1 MNASQNSQK
10 PYVVGPPVYGNNFY
24 GRSKELREVLDGTK
38 KFIWFI
44 STRRMGKTSLL
55 AQIAKLCQ
63 NEPEYNGHYRCLFWN
78 LQGISKPNFERLR
91 KKLTLR
97 TNQPYIPEIDL
108 MSLDSNQSCAQ
119 VIESCIEAVSQE
131 GLTLLLLIDEPDIFL
146 ELAEKGETD
155 FLGELLDCL
164 QLPGIRTVIASTFML
179 DRLASLN
186 PLLDQFKRFFISPFD
201 PEEGK
206 ALICQTNVLNQ
217 PPQFVNDKQVINE
230 ILNNANYSPF
240 YIQKICEYLY
250 PDKDITDKQIWEK
263 ILDLHEF
270 DPYFKSDV
278 SGLNEAEKAILCFMI
293 GEEEKDVPASEI
305 LTGAKELSAR
315 PIPIHN
321 NLEVMTSLNI
331 LRHKNDNYY
340 LANPVFRRWLNN
352 RCMDNPVRIN
362 VEDVE
367 VLTSK

>member
-1 MNASQNSQK
+1 MLSVRLFMVRIS
-10 PYVVGPPVYGNNFY
+10 PVYGKNFY
-24 GRSKELREVLDGTK
+24 GRSKELEAVLDGTK

-55 AQIAKLCQ
+55 TQIAKLCQ
-63 NEPEYNGHYRCLFWN
+63 KEPEYNEKYRCLFWN

-131 GLTLLLLIDEPDIFL
+131 GLTLLLLIDEPDVFL
-146 ELAEKGETD
+146 DLALKGETD

-186 PLLDQFKRFFISPFD
+186 PLLDQFERFFISPFD

-206 ALICQTNVLNQ
+206 ALICQTNILNQ
-217 PPQFVNDKQVINE
+217 PPQFVRDEQVINE

-240 YIQKICEYLY
+240 FIQKLCEYLY
-250 PDKDITDKQIWEK
+250 PDKNITDKQIWEK
-263 ILDLHEF
+263 IFDVHEF
-270 DPYFKSDV
+270 NPFFKSDV
-278 SGLNEAEKAILCFMI
+278 SGLQI
-293 GEEEKDVPASEI
+293 
-305 LTGAKELSAR
+305 R
-315 PIPIHN
+315 
-321 NLEVMTSLNI
+321 SLDAG
-331 LRHKNDNYY
+331 L
-340 LANPVFRRWLNN
+340 LG
-352 RCMDNPVRIN
+352 VRIIRSPKK
-362 VEDVE
+362 E
-367 VLTSK
+367 KMWWC